1 MNYTYQDANGQLTFS
16 ETPNQFLMI
25 PSTLIRFSNSVTT
38 THKDK
43 TGRKILKIS
52 GTLDL
57 APDERRCPKC
67 GGRMHVN
74 DHFTTK
80 LSHLCFGGS
89 LCCICFDRVQL
100 LCECGHSQ
108 MQEIPFKAEGHRITK
123 ELYQY
128 TCELLS
134 TGNLTLKSVAEI
146 TGLCKNVV
154 KAIDKK
160 RLKELYTI
168 NGKTLIQPEKYARIL
183 GIDEFKLHDGHR
195 YATHIIDL
203 ETGHVLWIAYGKKK
217 QVVYDF
223 IDHVG
228 EEWMSHVEAVACD
241 MNSDFQEAFEE
252 RCCHIQPVFDYFHI
266 VKNFNDKVVNEVR
279 KDEQRRLLDEGNEE
293 AAKALKKTKYIL
305 TSKRSTLQAKDEQ
318 ARTGKPI
325 TKSSEL
331 FPREEYVRKEGYEK
345 KYDELLEQNKLL
357 FTLDLI
363 KDKLNLA
370 YSRDSETEMANDI
383 ESIMDLCKASKNEHL
398 AWFGRLLSNHFE
410 GIIAHATFKISSGKI
425 EGINNKIKT
434 LRRQAYG
441 LPDDEYFFLRIF
453 DISRQDYVRNPSSHK
468 ICD

>member
-1 MNYTYQDANGQLTFS
+1 M
-16 ETPNQFLMI
+16 
-25 PSTLIRFSNSVTT
+25 
-38 THKDK
+38 
-43 TGRKILKIS
+43 
-52 GTLDL
+52 
-57 APDERRCPKC
+57 
-67 GGRMHVN
+67 
-74 DHFTTK
+74 
-80 LSHLCFGGS
+80 
-89 LCCICFDRVQL
+89 
-100 LCECGHSQ
+100 
-108 MQEIPFKAEGHRITK
+108 
-123 ELYQY
+123 
-128 TCELLS
+128 
-134 TGNLTLKSVAEI
+134 
-146 TGLCKNVV
+146 
-154 KAIDKK
+154 
-160 RLKELYTI
+160 
-168 NGKTLIQPEKYARIL
+168 
-183 GIDEFKLHDGHR
+183 
-195 YATHIIDL
+195 
-203 ETGHVLWIAYGKKK
+203 
-217 QVVYDF
+217 
-223 IDHVG
+223 
-228 EEWMSHVEAVACD
+228 
-241 MNSDFQEAFEE
+241 
-252 RCCHIQPVFDYFHI
+252 
-266 VKNFNDKVVNEVR
+266 
-279 KDEQRRLLDEGNEE
+279 
-293 AAKALKKTKYIL
+293 KKTKYIL